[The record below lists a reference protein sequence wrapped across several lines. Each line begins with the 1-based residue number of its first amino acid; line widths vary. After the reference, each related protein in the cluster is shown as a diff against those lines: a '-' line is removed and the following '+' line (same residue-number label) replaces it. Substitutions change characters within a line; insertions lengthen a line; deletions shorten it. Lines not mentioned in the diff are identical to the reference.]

1 LRAWRLD
8 EARRRGVAPFIILHD
23 RTLLA
28 IAAALPHTQEELLDV
43 PGIGPGKQA
52 EYGDAIISVVA
63 SVSGPGL

>member
-1 LRAWRLD
+1 M
-8 EARRRGVAPFIILHD
+8 APFIILHD